1 MTIRGDKV
9 PVKAFLSRPTD
20 SMRRGLTES
29 KIVSACLAYLN
40 RSRTIAWAIRMN
52 VGAATDS
59 TGRLVRFGFP
69 GLSDIIGQ
77 LSDGR
82 FLAIEVKMPGKK
94 PTDHQQNFL
103 TRVEKYNGV
112 AYTVHSVDELDKF
125 IKSEI
130 KS

>member
-1 MTIRGDKV
+1 
-9 PVKAFLSRPTD
+9 
-20 SMRRGLTES
+20 
-29 KIVSACLAYLN
+29 
-40 RSRTIAWAIRMN
+40 MN

-77 LSDGR
+77 LADGR
-82 FLAIEVKMPGKK
+82 FLAVEVKRPGKN
-94 PTDHQQNFL
+94 PTETQKAFL
-103 TRVEKYNGV
+103 DRVAKYSGV